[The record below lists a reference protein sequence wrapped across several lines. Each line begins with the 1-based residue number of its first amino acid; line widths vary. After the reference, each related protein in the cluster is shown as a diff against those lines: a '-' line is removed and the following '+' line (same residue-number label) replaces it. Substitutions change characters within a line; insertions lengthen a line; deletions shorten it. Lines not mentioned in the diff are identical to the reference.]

1 MEKSTK
7 SWVLPLAVL
16 YVLVLI
22 ASFAMQ
28 SFFAAHKVN
37 TIVVMGANTILFAAT
52 VLNILFQEKN
62 LNNPNPAAVIRGVM
76 AGTFL
81 KLFALAAAAMV
92 YLLAAGEHRSVNAV
106 FIGMGL
112 YIVYTWLE
120 VRITLRMKPKK

>member
-16 YVLVLI
+16 YVLVDL
-22 ASFAMQ
+22 ALYPLQ
-28 SFFAAHKVN
+28 SFFATHKVN
-37 TIVVMGANTILFAAT
+37 TMVVLGANTVLFAAT
-52 VLNILFQEKN
+52 VLNIVFQEKN

-81 KLFALAAAAMV
+81 KLFALAATAMI
-92 YLLAAGEHRSVNAV
+92 YLLAAGVNRSVNAV

-112 YIVYTWLE
+112 YILYTWLE

>member
-16 YVLVLI
+16 YVLVDL
-22 ASFAMQ
+22 ALYPLQ
-28 SFFAAHKVN
+28 SFFATHKVN
-37 TIVVMGANTILFAAT
+37 TMVVLGANTVLFAAT
-52 VLNILFQEKN
+52 VLNIVFQEKN

-81 KLFALAAAAMV
+81 KLFALAATAMI
-92 YLLAAGEHRSVNAV
+92 YLLAAGGNRSVNAV

>member
-16 YVLVLI
+16 YVLVDL
-22 ASFAMQ
+22 ALYPLQ
-28 SFFAAHKVN
+28 SFFATHKVN
-37 TIVVMGANTILFAAT
+37 TMVVLGANTVLFAAT
-52 VLNILFQEKN
+52 VLNIVFQEKN

-81 KLFALAAAAMV
+81 KLFALAATAMI
-92 YLLAAGEHRSVNAV
+92 YLLAAGVNRSVNAV

>member
-28 SFFAAHKVN
+28 SFFAAHEVN
-37 TIVVMGANTILFAAT
+37 NIVVMGANTILFAAT